1 MDDYVVSKEMK
12 SLIFQ
17 YMNAVTTDD
26 PTKAEYVLQLIRQQ
40 QQEESNETT

>member
-17 YMNAVTTDD
+17 YMSAVTSDD
-26 PTKAEYVLQLIRQQ
+26 NTKAEYVLQLIRQQ
-40 QQEESNETT
+40 QQKESNETT